1 MIRTMFKTLLVIAC
15 MALIPVLLLVIGP
28 VLGISM
34 SAFGV
39 VLTAFFP
46 IIAIGIV
53 IGYIAKK
60 RR

>member
-1 MIRTMFKTLLVIAC
+1 MIRTLFKTFIVIA
-15 MALIPVLLLVIGP
+15 ALVLIPVLLLVIGP
-28 VLGISM
+28 VVGISM

-53 IGYIAKK
+53 IGYVAKK